1 MLGLAPFH
9 PVDPSH
15 PKPPTPVVVGVFP
28 SVVSW
33 CTEQGGELVDSSA
46 SSCTVLFSGVTF
58 IVNFDDGLLVSAVEP
73 RAMG

>member
-1 MLGLAPFH
+1 
-9 PVDPSH
+9 
-15 PKPPTPVVVGVFP
+15 VVVGVFP